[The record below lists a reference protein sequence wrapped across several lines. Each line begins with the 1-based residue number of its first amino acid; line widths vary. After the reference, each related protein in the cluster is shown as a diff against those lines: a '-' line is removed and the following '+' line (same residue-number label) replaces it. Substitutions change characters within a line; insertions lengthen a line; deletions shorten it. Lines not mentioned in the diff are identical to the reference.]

1 MATSII
7 KLHTFSGA
15 GDSYPPCFILQVDDF
30 YCLLDCGWSENLPK
44 SRITEVGKWAKKIG
58 AVLISHPSMRHLG
71 LLPVL
76 VGKYGLKCPVYSTTP
91 VCKLGQLFCY
101 DEFQSRFLSEDFS
114 LFPLDDVDD
123 AFELFVQVKYS
134 QTINLQGKGRGLSV
148 TPLPSGNRFWANEI
162 VGHMLGGTIW
172 KAVKDETD
180 IIYAIDFN
188 NEKSRHLNG
197 AAFDACIRP
206 RLLIIDV
213 SNALYTHVGRKD
225 RNEALRQLLLKT
237 LRRGGNVLVAV
248 DTAGYCLEIAN
259 MLESLWHSPDS
270 GFMAYGLAMLSH
282 VGYSVFDFTKSL
294 VEWMSE
300 RILRSFEDQR
310 CNPFHLRH
318 MQLCHT
324 LDQLDCV
331 SNPKVILA
339 TDAGLR
345 TGFARL
351 LFADWADNELN
362 AVVITS
368 RDGDFREAN
377 DLSLLQQRQPN
388 QPDVSLA
395 RRLVGLSR
403 GEEWAHEG
411 LAIAA
416 ADTLLIPLDLS
427 QRVPV
432 TEVSEAG
439 EIEGERGNSEAGA
452 GRSSVVE
459 TTLAQSKG
467 SNVGAANQFRNFGNS
482 DVFDPIDD
490 LDDDEDDTE
499 EDDDKIS
506 ASQTHA
512 SSAAPGG
519 GTGGSAFYNQPYSLL
534 PSNSGSLTHGRH
546 MACYDT
552 FPGAQLHSGGQFFRS
567 AKRTQPAFPI
577 NERVVQW
584 DEYGEKIDTN
594 VYRMSA
600 EVGGPES
607 VKKRSQGSTTSG
619 GGRKDFTE
627 ATATTFSNFF
637 VLTVEAVGSHSLSTS
652 SAVEKSASTR
662 SEKKSRFDI
671 YSASSDQLLNLLVM
685 QNTSNASLTNPG
697 FQMPANL
704 TTKCVA
710 VKLEIPLRC
719 DVSFIDYESRSDGKA
734 LRKIIT
740 GLRPHE
746 VILVGATRSAIDAM
760 VEHCR
765 SDLQLKDEVIHTPSG
780 LDVVNCTKEG
790 DIYQARMK
798 DSLVTGLRF
807 TKIREY
813 ELAWVDADILE
824 AEEIANPT
832 NGMEVGTDGEASLIT
847 TLASDALPVLAPP
860 SGPVVDHPTV
870 FVNEPKLSDMK
881 QLLLNQGLQ
890 AEFVSGVLVVDNCVS
905 IKRTETGRMT
915 LEGVIS
921 PTYFIVRD
929 ILYRQFAIL

>member
-30 YCLLDCGWSENLPK
+30 YCLLDCGWSENLPR
-44 SRITEVGKWAKKIG
+44 SRIAEVGKWAKRIG

-71 LLPVL
+71 LLPIL

-91 VCKLGQLFCY
+91 IFRLGQLFCY
-101 DEFQSRFLSEDFS
+101 DEFQSRFLCEDFS
-114 LFPLDDVDD
+114 LFSLDDVDD

-148 TPLPSGNRFWANEI
+148 TPLPS
-162 VGHMLGGTIW
+162 GHMLGGTIW

-248 DTAGYCLEIAN
+248 DTAGYCLEIAY
-259 MLESLWHSPDS
+259 MLESLWHSPES

-324 LDQLDCV
+324 ADQLDCV
-331 SNPKVILA
+331 SNPRVILA

-345 TGFARL
+345 TGFSRL
-351 LFADWADNELN
+351 LFVDWADNELN
-362 AVVITS
+362 TVVITS
-368 RDGDFREAN
+368 RDGDFREAK
-377 DLSLLQQRQPN
+377 DLSLLLQQQQPN

-395 RRLVGLSR
+395 RRLIGLSR

-411 LAIAA
+411 LATASA
-416 ADTLLIPLDLS
+416 NTLLIPFDFS
-427 QRVPV
+427 QRVL
-432 TEVSEAG
+432 VSEESDTG
-439 EIEGERGNSEAGA
+439 EGEGEKRNSEAGA

-459 TTLAQSKG
+459 TTLVHSKG
-467 SNVGAANQFRNFGNS
+467 TDAGAGNQFRNFGNS
-482 DVFDPIDD
+482 DVFDAIDD
-490 LDDDEDDTE
+490 LDNNEDDTE
-499 EDDDKIS
+499 DDGDEIGTGQ
-506 ASQTHA
+506 AHA
-512 SSAAPGG
+512 SSATSGG
-519 GTGGSAFYNQPYSLL
+519 GTGGSVFFNQPYSLL
-534 PSNSGSLTHGRH
+534 PSNSGTLTHGRH
-546 MACYDT
+546 MACYDI
-552 FPGAQLHSGGQFFRS
+552 FPGAQVHSGGQFFRS
-567 AKRTQPAFPI
+567 TKRTQPVFPTT
-577 NERVVQW
+577 ERVVQW

-600 EVGGPES
+600 EVGGPEG
-607 VKKRSQGSTTSG
+607 VKKRHQSSATSG
-619 GGRKDFTE
+619 GGR
-627 ATATTFSNFF
+627 N
-637 VLTVEAVGSHSLSTS
+637 VGSRAFSTS
-652 SAVEKSASTR
+652 SRVEKTTSTR
-662 SEKKSRFDI
+662 GEKKSRFDI
-671 YSASSDQLLNLLVM
+671 HSASSDQLLNLLVL
-685 QNTSNASLTNPG
+685 QNISSSSLTTPG
-697 FQMPANL
+697 FQMPTNIA
-704 TTKCVA
+704 TKCMT
-710 VKLEIPLRC
+710 VKMEIPLRC

-765 SDLQLKDEVIHTPSG
+765 SDLQLKDEVIHTPLG

-824 AEEIANPT
+824 AEENANPT
-832 NGMEVGTDGEASLIT
+832 NGLEAGADGEASLVTI
-847 TLASDALPVLAPP
+847 LASDALPVLAPP

-921 PTYFIVRD
+921 PTYFVVRD

>member
-15 GDSYPPCFILQVDDF
+15 GDSYPPCFVLQVDDF

-44 SRITEVGKWAKKIG
+44 SRITEVGKWAKKIC

-114 LFPLDDVDD
+114 LFSLDDIDD

-134 QTINLQGKGRGLSV
+134 QTVNLQGK
-148 TPLPSGNRFWANEI
+148 
-162 VGHMLGGTIW
+162 GHMLGGTIW

-213 SNALYTHVGRKD
+213 SNALYAHAGRKD

-377 DLSLLQQRQPN
+377 DPSLLQQQQQPN
-388 QPDVSLA
+388 QPDISLA
-395 RRLVGLSR
+395 RRLIGLSR

-411 LAIAA
+411 LATAA

-427 QRVPV
+427 QRVPI
-432 TEVSEAG
+432 TEASEVV
-439 EIEGERGNSEAGA
+439 EVEGDKGNSEAGA
-452 GRSSVVE
+452 GRSSMVE
-459 TTLAQSKG
+459 TALAQSKG
-467 SNVGAANQFRNFGNS
+467 FNTGATNQFRNFGNS
-482 DVFDPIDD
+482 EVFDPIDD
-490 LDDDEDDTE
+490 LDDNEDETE
-499 EDDDKIS
+499 DDDDKIG

-512 SSAAPGG
+512 PSAASGG

-546 MACYDT
+546 MACYDI

-567 AKRTQPAFPI
+567 TKRTQPAFPTT
-577 NERVVQW
+577 ERVVQW

-607 VKKRSQGSTTSG
+607 VKKRSQSSNTSG
-619 GGRKDFTE
+619 GSK
-627 ATATTFSNFF
+627 SN
-637 VLTVEAVGSHSLSTS
+637 SSRSLPTS
-652 SAVEKSASTR
+652 STVEKSASTR
-662 SEKKSRFDI
+662 SEKKLRFDI
-671 YSASSDQLLNLLVM
+671 YSASSDQLLNLLVI
-685 QNTSNASLTNPG
+685 QNTSNASLTSPG
-697 FQMPANL
+697 FQMPSNL
-704 TTKCVA
+704 TTKCVS

-719 DVSFIDYESRSDGKA
+719 DISFIDYESRSDGKA

-824 AEEIANPT
+824 AEENANPT
-832 NGMEVGTDGEASLIT
+832 NGVELGADGEASLIT

-860 SGPVVDHPTV
+860 FGPIVDHPTV

-929 ILYRQFAIL
+929 ILYHQFAIL